1 MTASVEIKQCF
12 HPFFQY
18 ILYNIKD
25 AENRANGF
33 ISQKIYKNVEKAS
46 QINRKTGK
54 PGKVCLFKTV
64 ITHMPDQLYTLPAPR
79 YLAPQYPVKTS
90 ATEMPLLLEA

>member
-25 AENRANGF
+25 EETRANGF
-33 ISQKIYKNVEKAS
+33 ISQKIYKNVVKEP

-54 PGKVCLFKTV
+54 PGKVCLFKTKDTY
-64 ITHMPDQLYTLPAPR
+64 ITD
-79 YLAPQYPVKTS
+79 
-90 ATEMPLLLEA
+90 